1 LASTARSDLDWD
13 ALLREGSS
21 SNNNNNQY
29 HRRPRRLA
37 IALGGKN
44 PYDEHATLLASS
56 TAAAVAE
63 EEETAV
69 YDGMEEEDDEF
80 ESSASDSSSATT
92 TTGPG
97 TTTNNNEIE
106 DDADDPYANALN
118 AQKNKMQQFQQR
130 QQAATP
136 TGWSNKLKEME
147 LSDVILTVAVP
158 AIVLFAAGKWGYQ
171 KIAVRVADKTNT
183 LLDSFAREMIF
194 HDADMAEMKL
204 CVEDYSKRLLYLGPL
219 RNNKMLKTYLE
230 AFAKRKTV
238 SPQAIASMSYVFS
251 LFALSEVQAAQLLV
265 SLCQEMGTDKI
276 SSAGKLLF
284 LASRILKSPEGL
296 QGLEPIKKL
305 IMSTYRDVTVA
316 ETMVDTSQQAMAE
329 AAYRTTVQSAG
340 KYQTSLTPGWEVLGL
355 DRSKAQEI
363 YNEEAKEGFVSMRE
377 AMYGGQT
384 TKYDKKGNVIE
395 KDGNVKKSEETV
407 KDAGDDGDSYDDDD
421 DSSDAI
427 SNVYE
432 CSDCGYTLFVAK
444 GREAKFFGQNFKCPE
459 CGAAKD
465 KFQARDDMDD

>member
-1 LASTARSDLDWD
+1 MPSWKSCKVVSSSSSLASTARPELDWD
-13 ALLREGSS
+13 ALLREGGSS
-21 SNNNNNQY
+21 SSSSSSSSYNQY
-29 HRRPRRLA
+29 HHRPRRLA

-44 PYDEHATLLASS
+44 PYDQHATLLASS
-56 TAAAVAE
+56 AATAVAE

-69 YDGMEEEDDEF
+69 YDGMEEEDDDF
-80 ESSASDSSSATT
+80 DSSSLSESSTT
-92 TTGPG
+92 TTTTAPG
-97 TTTNNNEIE
+97 TTTTNNNEIE

-130 QQAATP
+130 QQASTP

-194 HDADMAEMKL
+194 HDADMTEMKL

-219 RNNKMLKTYLE
+219 RNNKMLKSYLE

-238 SPQAIASMSYVFS
+238 SPQAIASLSYVFS
-251 LFALSEVQAAQLLV
+251 LFSLSEVQAAQLLV
-265 SLCQEMGTDKI
+265 SLCQDMGTDKI

-316 ETMVDTSQQAMAE
+316 ETMVETSQQ
-329 AAYRTTVQSAG
+329 YVPRKQ
-340 KYQTSLTPGWEVLGL
+340 
-355 DRSKAQEI
+355 
-363 YNEEAKEGFVSMRE
+363 
-377 AMYGGQT
+377 
-384 TKYDKKGNVIE
+384 
-395 KDGNVKKSEETV
+395 
-407 KDAGDDGDSYDDDD
+407 
-421 DSSDAI
+421 
-427 SNVYE
+427 
-432 CSDCGYTLFVAK
+432 
-444 GREAKFFGQNFKCPE
+444 
-459 CGAAKD
+459 
-465 KFQARDDMDD
+465 